1 MLLTRIC
8 INPKGYRGF
17 WAKKWKKGPKITS
30 TSGGWRCPPATSIQS
45 RLFYDAGCI
54 PAHLRYML
62 QKLSW
67 SKRFYLRFYS
77 FSNIGR
83 SSVIDMSSSRPWSI
97 HHAGPLLGGIFFI
110 FFWISYLIHLLQSRH
125 KYFTND
131 PRHSVHPESDV
142 GDYHTRSARCVG
154 LNCKLSGQK
163 HSRFV
168 FGPLEDIHD
177 AHRNRWLPAKW
188 WVDTLWVFPA
198 RWWVVM
204 GVYLSCQGGS
214 WGNSCIGCGAVEGWN
229 VKYWIWAFVFTKRP
243 IFFLY

>member
-1 MLLTRIC
+1 
-8 INPKGYRGF
+8 
-17 WAKKWKKGPKITS
+17 
-30 TSGGWRCPPATSIQS
+30 
-45 RLFYDAGCI
+45 
-54 PAHLRYML
+54 ML

-97 HHAGPLLGGIFFI
+97 HHTGPLLGGIFFI

-198 RWWVVM
+198 LVGGHG
-204 GVYLSCQGGS
+204 GVSIMSGWLLRQQLHRMWSCRDEMMK
-214 WGNSCIGCGAVEGWN
+214 C

>member
-1 MLLTRIC
+1 MISFHQDSKNSER
-8 INPKGYRGF
+8 
-17 WAKKWKKGPKITS
+17 KKRLSFFQSIIQLCGCQEVEKGPKITS

-110 FFWISYLIHLLQSRH
+110 FF
-125 KYFTND
+125 
-131 PRHSVHPESDV
+131 
-142 GDYHTRSARCVG
+142 
-154 LNCKLSGQK
+154 
-163 HSRFV
+163 
-168 FGPLEDIHD
+168 
-177 AHRNRWLPAKW
+177 
-188 WVDTLWVFPA
+188 
-198 RWWVVM
+198 
-204 GVYLSCQGGS
+204 
-214 WGNSCIGCGAVEGWN
+214 
-229 VKYWIWAFVFTKRP
+229 
-243 IFFLY
+243 

>member
-1 MLLTRIC
+1 MVKTILFTILQLLKRWTVLSHRYLIEPSLVETPC
-8 INPKGYRGF
+8 
-17 WAKKWKKGPKITS
+17 WS
-30 TSGGWRCPPATSIQS
+30 TIGW
-45 RLFYDAGCI
+45 
-54 PAHLRYML
+54 
-62 QKLSW
+62 
-67 SKRFYLRFYS
+67 
-77 FSNIGR
+77 NIF
-83 SSVIDMSSSRPWSI
+83 II
-97 HHAGPLLGGIFFI
+97 LLN
-110 FFWISYLIHLLQSRH
+110 FFWNKSLQSRC

-131 PRHSVHPESDV
+131 PRHSIYPESDV

-168 FGPLEDIHD
+168 FGPLENIHD

-198 RWWVVM
+198 LVGGHG
-204 GVYLSCQGGS
+204 GVSIMSGWLLRQQLHRMWSCRGMK
-214 WGNSCIGCGAVEGWN
+214 C